1 MIVLASQILVV
12 DDEQSVGEILRLYLE
27 REGFEVTVVYDGEAA
42 LEAVKRHPFDLV
54 LLDLMLP
61 KKDGWTVCREIRG
74 FSPIPIIMLTARGEE
89 VDRVLGLE
97 LGADDYVPKPFSPRE
112 VVARV
117 KAVLRRSKTRDASL
131 RRAIDLGPLHID
143 YDAREVSVQGNPVS
157 LTPKEFEL
165 LYFLALHPHR
175 VFTRE
180 KLLEEVW
187 GYDFMGDTR
196 TVDTHIKRLREKL
209 EEAGAP
215 PLLKTVWGY
224 GYKLEPDES

>member
-1 MIVLASQILVV
+1 MSRILIV
-12 DDEQSVGEILRLYLE
+12 DDEQAVGEILRLYLE
-27 REGFEVTVVYDGEAA
+27 REGFEVTVVYDGETA
-42 LEAVKRHPFDLV
+42 LEMVRRHPFDLI

-61 KKDGWTVCREIRG
+61 KKDGWTVCREIRS
-74 FSPIPIIMLTARGEE
+74 FSSVPIIMLTARGEE

-117 KAVLRRSKTRDASL
+117 KAVLRRSKAQSAEKHRV
-131 RRAIDLGPLHID
+131 IDIGPLHID
-143 YDAREVSVQGNPVS
+143 YEARKVLVRGNPVN

-165 LYFLALHPHR
+165 LYFLALHPER

-180 KLLEEVW
+180 KLLEEIW
-187 GYDFMGDTR
+187 GYDFPGDTR
-196 TVDTHIKRLREKL
+196 TVDTHVKRIREKL

-215 PLLKTVWGY
+215 PLIKTVWGF
-224 GYKLEPDES
+224 GYKLDPGAS

>member
-1 MIVLASQILVV
+1 MGHILVV

-27 REGFEVTVVYDGEAA
+27 REGFAVTVVQDGEAA
-42 LEAVKRHPFDLV
+42 LEAVQRHSFDLI

-61 KKDGWTVCREIRG
+61 KKDGWTVCREIRS
-74 FSPIPIIMLTARGEE
+74 FSSIPIIMLTARGEE
-89 VDRVLGLE
+89 VDRILGLE

-117 KAVLRRSKTRDASL
+117 KAVLRRSKAQKNEKHQM
-131 RRAIDLGPLHID
+131 IDFGPLHID
-143 YDAREVSVQGNPVS
+143 YEARKVLVHGNPVN

-165 LYFLALHPHR
+165 LYLLALHPER

-180 KLLEEVW
+180 KLLEEIW
-187 GYDFMGDTR
+187 GYDFLGDTR
-196 TVDTHIKRLREKL
+196 TVDTHIKRIREKL

-215 PLLKTVWGY
+215 PFIKTVWGL
-224 GYKLEPDES
+224 GYKFDPGAS

>member
-1 MIVLASQILVV
+1 MARILVV

-42 LEAVKRHPFDLV
+42 LEALKRSPFDLV

-61 KKDGWTVCREIRG
+61 KKDGWTVCREVRS
-74 FSPIPIIMLTARGEE
+74 FSSVPIIMLTARGEE
-89 VDRVLGLE
+89 IDRVLGLE

-117 KAVLRRSKTRDASL
+117 KAVLRRSQSIGSSS
-131 RRAIDLGPLHID
+131 RRVIDIGPLHID
-143 YDAREVSVQGNPVS
+143 YEAREVSVRGAPVAT
-157 LTPKEFEL
+157 TPKEFEL

-187 GYDFMGDTR
+187 GYDFVGDTR

-215 PLLKTVWGY
+215 PLIKTVWGY
-224 GYKLEPDES
+224 GYKLESEES

>member
-1 MIVLASQILVV
+1 MGRILVV
-12 DDEQSVGEILRLYLE
+12 DDEQAVGEILRLYLE

-42 LEAVKRHPFDLV
+42 LEAVRRHPFDLI

-61 KKDGWTVCREIRG
+61 KKDGWTVCREIRS
-74 FSPIPIIMLTARGEE
+74 FSSVPIIMLTARGEE

-117 KAVLRRSKTRDASL
+117 KAVLRRSKAQEHPRH
-131 RRAIDLGPLHID
+131 RVIDLGPLRID
-143 YDAREVSVQGNPVS
+143 YEARKVLVHGTPVN
-157 LTPKEFEL
+157 LTPKEFDL
-165 LYFLALHPHR
+165 LYFLALHPER

-180 KLLEEVW
+180 KLLEEIW
-187 GYDFMGDTR
+187 GYDFPGDTR

-215 PLLKTVWGY
+215 PFIKTVWGL
-224 GYKLEPDES
+224 GYKLEPGAS

>member
-1 MIVLASQILVV
+1 MGRILVV
-12 DDEQSVGEILRLYLE
+12 DDEQAVGEILRLYLE

-42 LEAVKRHPFDLV
+42 LEAVRRHPFDLV

-61 KKDGWTVCREIRG
+61 KKDGWTVCREIRS
-74 FSPIPIIMLTARGEE
+74 FSSVPIIMLTARGEE

-117 KAVLRRSKTRDASL
+117 KAVLRRSKAQESQKHRV
-131 RRAIDLGPLHID
+131 IEVGPLHID
-143 YDAREVSVQGNPVS
+143 YEARKVLVHGALVN

-165 LYFLALHPHR
+165 LYFLALHPER

-180 KLLEEVW
+180 KLLEEIW
-187 GYDFMGDTR
+187 GYDFPGDTR
-196 TVDTHIKRLREKL
+196 TVDTHIKRIREKL

-215 PLLKTVWGY
+215 PLIKTVWGL
-224 GYKLEPDES
+224 GYKFEPGAS

>member
-1 MIVLASQILVV
+1 MSRILVV
-12 DDEQSVGEILRLYLE
+12 DDEQAVGEILRLYLE

-42 LEAVKRHPFDLV
+42 LEMVRRHPFDLI

-61 KKDGWTVCREIRG
+61 KKDGWTVCREIRS
-74 FSPIPIIMLTARGEE
+74 FSSVPIIMLTARGEE

-117 KAVLRRSKTRDASL
+117 KAVLRRSKAQSAEKHRV
-131 RRAIDLGPLHID
+131 IDIGPLHID
-143 YDAREVSVQGNPVS
+143 YEARKVLVQGNPVN

-165 LYFLALHPHR
+165 LYFLALHPER

-180 KLLEEVW
+180 KLLEEIW
-187 GYDFMGDTR
+187 GYDFPGDTR
-196 TVDTHIKRLREKL
+196 TVDTHVKRIREKL

-215 PLLKTVWGY
+215 PLIKTVWGF
-224 GYKLEPDES
+224 GYKLDPGAS

>member
-1 MIVLASQILVV
+1 MSRILVV
-12 DDEQSVGEILRLYLE
+12 DDEQAVGEILRLYLE

-42 LEAVKRHPFDLV
+42 LEELRRHPFDLV

-61 KKDGWTVCREIRG
+61 KKDGWTVCREIRS
-74 FSPIPIIMLTARGEE
+74 FSSIPIIMLTARGEE

-117 KAVLRRSKTRDASL
+117 KAVLRRSKAQSTEKHRV
-131 RRAIDLGPLHID
+131 IDIGPLHID
-143 YDAREVSVQGNPVS
+143 YEARKVLVHGVPVN

-165 LYFLALHPHR
+165 LYFLALHPER

-180 KLLEEVW
+180 KLLEEIW
-187 GYDFMGDTR
+187 GYDFPGDTR
-196 TVDTHIKRLREKL
+196 TVDTHVKRIREKL

-215 PLLKTVWGY
+215 PLIKTVWGF
-224 GYKLEPDES
+224 GYKLDPGAL